1 MKILA
6 HLALFVAFTVLVAM
20 ADGLIQVA
28 QGAYEAFVD
37 LRTAAIIAALL
48 TLIVGQAEKKTD
60 G

>member
-1 MKILA
+1 MKILL
-6 HLALFVAFTVLVAM
+6 HLVLFVVLTALVAT
-20 ADGLIQVA
+20 ADGLIQIA

-37 LRTAAIIAALL
+37 IRAAAIIAALL